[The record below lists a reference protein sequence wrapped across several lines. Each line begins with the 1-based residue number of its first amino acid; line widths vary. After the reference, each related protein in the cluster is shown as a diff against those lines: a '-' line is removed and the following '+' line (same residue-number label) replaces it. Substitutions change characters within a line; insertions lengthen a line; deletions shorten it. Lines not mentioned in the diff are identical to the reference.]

1 MNEKLY
7 KRVKGSGAAAVT
19 TGIVTVVAG
28 VVCGILMIVSGAR
41 LLAAKPETL
50 Y

>member
-1 MNEKLY
+1 MNQKLY

-50 Y
+50 F

>member
-50 Y
+50 F

>member
-7 KRVKGSGAAAVT
+7 KGAAAVT

-50 Y
+50 F

>member
-1 MNEKLY
+1 VNEKLY

-50 Y
+50 F

>member
-41 LLAAKPETL
+41 LLVAKPETL
-50 Y
+50 F